1 MKWTI
6 GLAML
11 GAAVPA
17 LSRADTLPVV
27 GLDREGKQVGVALE
41 SGEYARVLGDIV
53 STVHDSALSALG
65 RQASSSSSAADTEW
79 MLRDVVIGV
88 GVTFSAG
95 LGPIYSATAAPR
107 VRLCYSNST
116 HPKFPD

>member
-11 GAAVPA
+11 GMAVPA
-17 LSRADTLPVV
+17 LCRADTLPVV

-41 SGEYARVLGDIV
+41 SGEYARVLSDIV

-65 RQASSSSSAADTEW
+65 RQSSSSTAADTVW

-95 LGPIYSATAAPR
+95 LGPIYSVTAAPR
-107 VRLCYSNST
+107 IRLCYSNST